1 MCCPPTAFAFVLVV
15 NISNAGGLLK
25 EKLNRFLSK
34 VKHSVDRMIGIGPGD
49 VIILLNK
56 WDALLDEDMD
66 KQELLF
72 KAMKTCFSKMW
83 M

>member
-1 MCCPPTAFAFVLVV
+1 M
-15 NISNAGGLLK
+15 
-25 EKLNRFLSK
+25 
-34 VKHSVDRMIGIGPGD
+34 KHSVDRMIGIGPGD

-83 M
+83 MELDEACIFKISARQVWTF